1 MIYQPVVTLLFVLT
15 VVSSVCAQEGWKKH
29 VVHEGERVNTAV
41 AADFTGDGRPDI
53 ISNSGGKTRLFV
65 APNWTEHVIDETK
78 GLNFIHS

>member
-1 MIYQPVVTLLFVLT
+1 MHFRSRIAATSCALVVFSTMLA
-15 VVSSVCAQEGWKKH
+15 SAEDKPWKKH

-65 APNWTEHVIDETK
+65 APNLT
-78 GLNFIHS
+78 